1 MVEFKELRE
10 ENEYVMKV
18 LLNNR
23 PIKARLSSH
32 RFSYF
37 ATQFAL

>member
-10 ENEYVMKV
+10 ENEYVTKV
-18 LLNNR
+18 LLYNR
-23 PIKARLSSH
+23 SIKGRLSSH

-37 ATQFAL
+37 AIQFA